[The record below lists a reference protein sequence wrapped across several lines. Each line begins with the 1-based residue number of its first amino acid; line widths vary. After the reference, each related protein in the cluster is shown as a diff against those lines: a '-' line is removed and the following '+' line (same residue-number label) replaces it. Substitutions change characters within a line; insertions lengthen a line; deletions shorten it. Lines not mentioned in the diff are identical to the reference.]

1 MVGLRRNA
9 AALVA
14 VLALGIPAGALAQDP
29 TPEPLTEGPPTP
41 LSGDAT
47 PTPTPTAAP
56 TATPAPKRDGTS
68 DLPNTGAEAALTAL
82 LGLGLLAGGGGL
94 RATLATGDGRD

>member
-47 PTPTPTAAP
+47 PTPTAAP
-56 TATPAPKRDGTS
+56 TATPAPKSDGTS

-94 RATLATGDGRD
+94 RATLATGHGRD